1 MSAFFH
7 ACVFPSGPRRGPN
20 SHFMTI
26 ILSGFASSHA
36 LPSNKGENA
45 VLLSPYSLGHHS
57 TGLRR
62 THVCCSGVWMSHIP
76 LPSCVGNAAS
86 SSLPPPLTFS
96 SLVDSVLLISHL
108 NVFVRVNRCWILGR
122 PDTMKSDGFDF
133 DDTSDEEPGAN
144 ASEVVADN
152 VVDKTRRRML
162 LGNLMVV
169 CSSPYR
175 PVVSSNPLSYSI
187 NAIGE
192 AAG

>member
-1 MSAFFH
+1 
-7 ACVFPSGPRRGPN
+7 
-20 SHFMTI
+20 
-26 ILSGFASSHA
+26 
-36 LPSNKGENA
+36 
-45 VLLSPYSLGHHS
+45 
-57 TGLRR
+57 
-62 THVCCSGVWMSHIP
+62 MSHIP